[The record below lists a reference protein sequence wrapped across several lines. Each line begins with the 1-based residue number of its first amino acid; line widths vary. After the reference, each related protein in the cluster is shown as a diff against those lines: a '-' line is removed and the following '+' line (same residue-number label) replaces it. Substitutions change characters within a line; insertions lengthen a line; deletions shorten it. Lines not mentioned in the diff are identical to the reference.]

1 MICVNSV
8 YQGYFLEFHLQA
20 SGVSHRCKERLAVCV
35 SCFWLTRRLVY
46 PADALLS
53 IWATW
58 LMPKPRCDPSPASQQ
73 SWAPTLFF
81 QACAFCESNQYSVS
95 CVVVFVS
102 VCLCSYAQ
110 HA

>member
-1 MICVNSV
+1 
-8 YQGYFLEFHLQA
+8 
-20 SGVSHRCKERLAVCV
+20 
-35 SCFWLTRRLVY
+35 
-46 PADALLS
+46 
-53 IWATW
+53 
-58 LMPKPRCDPSPASQQ
+58 MPKPRCDPSPASQQ

-81 QACAFCESNQYSVS
+81 QACAFCESNKYSVS